1 MLSSEIEAS
10 TMALTTAVQS
20 VQVLPEAI
28 ATKAEVKIRALMVG
42 KWKSAR
48 WHVQSIYICV
58 GRRSL
63 LSVDYDMTHST
74 LFLQ

>member
-10 TMALTTAVQS
+10 TMALTTVVQS
-20 VQVLPEAI
+20 VQVLALAM

-58 GRRSL
+58 GPCYL
-63 LSVDYDMTHST
+63 WIVI
-74 LFLQ
+74 

>member
-20 VQVLPEAI
+20 VQVLAEAM

-42 KWKSAR
+42 KWKS
-48 WHVQSIYICV
+48 
-58 GRRSL
+58 
-63 LSVDYDMTHST
+63 
-74 LFLQ
+74 

>member
-1 MLSSEIEAS
+1 MLSSSMSLAA
-10 TMALTTAVQS
+10 MVLTTAVQS

-58 GRRSL
+58 GPCYL
-63 LSVDYDMTHST
+63 WIMI
-74 LFLQ
+74 